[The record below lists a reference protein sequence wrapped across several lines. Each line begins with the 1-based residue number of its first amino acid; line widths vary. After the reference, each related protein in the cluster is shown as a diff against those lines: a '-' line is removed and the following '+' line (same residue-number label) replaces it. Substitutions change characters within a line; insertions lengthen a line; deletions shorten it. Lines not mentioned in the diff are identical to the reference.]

1 MENQDGAA
9 RPRLRI
15 VDTSG
20 PDFRSPDRG
29 KRRRRHA
36 RAHHQNQEQREL
48 GFAAQLQQQ
57 WPLEAMPI
65 QRAVLEY
72 GRRTAAL
79 GAQQGAQAL
88 RQLALRIRELGPA
101 TPALE
106 QIMLDAESEASRL
119 RTLLDQVYE
128 DD

>member
-1 MENQDGAA
+1 MNDQDGAA

-20 PDFRSPDRG
+20 PEFREPGRG
-29 KRRRRHA
+29 KRRRKRA
-36 RAHHQNQEQREL
+36 RAQHQQHEVRGNLSECLME
-48 GFAAQLQQQ
+48 Q

-65 QRAVLEY
+65 QRAVIEY

-79 GAQQGAQAL
+79 GAQQGA
-88 RQLALRIRELGPA
+88 LALRSLAQRIRDLGPP

-106 QIMLDAESEASRL
+106 RIMLDAEGEAARL
-119 RTLLDQVYE
+119 RMMLDQVYE

>member
-1 MENQDGAA
+1 MNDQDGAA

-20 PDFRSPDRG
+20 PEFREPGRG
-29 KRRRRHA
+29 KRRRKRA
-36 RAHHQNQEQREL
+36 RAQHQQQEVQGNFSECL
-48 GFAAQLQQQ
+48 MQQ

-79 GAQQGAQAL
+79 GAQQGA
-88 RQLALRIRELGPA
+88 LALRSLAQRIRDLGPP

-106 QIMLDAESEASRL
+106 RIMLDAEGEATRL
-119 RTLLDQVYE
+119 RTLLSAVYE

>member
-1 MENQDGAA
+1 
-9 RPRLRI
+9 
-15 VDTSG
+15 VDTS
-20 PDFRSPDRG
+20 SPEFSGQSRG
-29 KRRRRHA
+29 KKRRRRS
-36 RAHHQNQEQREL
+36 RAQHQEQPNER

-79 GAQQGAQAL
+79 GAQQGA
-88 RQLALRIRELGPA
+88 LALRAMAARIRSLGPP

-119 RTLLDQVYE
+119 RTLLEQVYE

>member
-1 MENQDGAA
+1 MNDQDGAV

-20 PDFRSPDRG
+20 PEFQAPARS

-36 RAHHQNQEQREL
+36 RPQQQQEARGGL
-48 GFAAQLQQQ
+48 GERLMEQ

-88 RQLALRIRELGPA
+88 RLLAQRIRDLGPP

-106 QIMLDAESEASRL
+106 RIMLDAEGEASRL

>member
-1 MENQDGAA
+1 MNDQDWTV
-9 RPRLRI
+9 RSRLRI

-20 PDFRSPDRG
+20 PDFRSSDQS
-29 KRRRRHA
+29 KRHRRHV
-36 RAHHQNQEQREL
+36 RAQHEQEHR
-48 GFAAQLQQQ
+48 GSFVANLQQQ

-79 GAQQGAQAL
+79 GAQQGA
-88 RQLALRIRELGPA
+88 LALRALVNRIRQLGPP
-101 TPALE
+101 TPVLE
-106 QIMLDAESEASRL
+106 QIMVDAEVEATRL
-119 RTLLDQVYE
+119 RTLLDQIYE

>member
-15 VDTSG
+15 VDTTG
-20 PDFRSPDRG
+20 PEFRGPGQS
-29 KRRRRHA
+29 KRSRRHA
-36 RAHHQNQEQREL
+36 RAQYQEQSER

-88 RQLALRIRELGPA
+88 RQLASRIRDLGPP

-106 QIMLDAESEASRL
+106 KIMVDAEAEASRL